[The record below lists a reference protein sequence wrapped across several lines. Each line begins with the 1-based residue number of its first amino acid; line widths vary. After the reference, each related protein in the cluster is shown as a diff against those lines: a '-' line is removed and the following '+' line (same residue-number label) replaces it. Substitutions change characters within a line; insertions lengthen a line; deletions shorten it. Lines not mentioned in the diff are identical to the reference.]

1 MIRILV
7 ADDHAVVR
15 EGLKRII
22 AATTDMM
29 VAGEA
34 VNGQQVLD
42 LVGSGSWDVV
52 LLDISMPGRGGLD
65 VLRQLK
71 AEHPRLPVLVL
82 SMYSEDQYAV
92 RVLKA
97 GGAGYLT
104 KDSAPEELVNAV
116 RRVIRGRKY
125 IGPATAERLAVD
137 LDLDFQEAPHEALS
151 DREYQVLC
159 LLGSGKTVSEIA
171 DRLALSVKT
180 ISTYRTRILE
190 KMKMNTTAELIR
202 YAIRHNLVE

>member
-180 ISTYRTRILE
+180 ISTYRTSILE